1 MLLDLV
7 ADVFTSMAL
16 LLGLAHIFGTLSR
29 HTLNLA
35 TKQTLLGLCFGL
47 VSFLQLQNPFE
58 AMPGVIID
66 LRNVP
71 VLLAGA
77 FLGWRGASI
86 TILIAACTRYSI
98 GGAGM
103 VSGIAA
109 IGLAGGFGI
118 AWSYWVQRVVF
129 LRWFHIGAL
138 TVLGMSTMV
147 AGLLLE
153 ARIAWWFYTNAAPL
167 LVVAYAVSVPIGA
180 VALAAQRNQVSIEAS
195 LRAAARNDPET
206 GFLNWASFYREIC
219 VCDAMRECNPT
230 KQILLIK
237 VKSGDWVADTWGATT
252 VILLLR
258 AIRAQLDGHPLFKE
272 RLFGITPDS
281 RIAVQ
286 VLDRDLV
293 HLDQLV
299 GDLTRLFESTTISPD
314 GIAQVQAN
322 IEIEQVGYTDD
333 LVPSRA
339 GFLRMLEMN
348 VKPMAQPQRTPRVA
362 PMRTDVTRFEFA
374 GREAVLS
381 DKLFSKMDCL
391 IGARQQARI

>member
-1 MLLDLV
+1 MHLDLV

-35 TKQTLLGLCFGL
+35 AKQTLLGLCFGL

-103 VSGIAA
+103 VSGIVA

-118 AWSYWVQRVVF
+118 AWSCFVRRAAF
-129 LRWFHIGAL
+129 LRWHHIAAL
-138 TVLGMSTMV
+138 TGLCISTMGAAV
-147 AGLLLE
+147 LLDAQI
-153 ARIAWWFYTNAAPL
+153 ARWFYLNAAPL
-167 LVVAYAVSVPIGA
+167 LVAAYCVSVPVGA
-180 VALAAQRNQVSIEAS
+180 IALGAQRNQVSIEAR
-195 LRAAARNDPET
+195 LRAAAHKDPET
-206 GFLNWASFYREIC
+206 GFLNWSAFYREIC
-219 VCDAMRECNPT
+219 ARDAMRESNPT
-230 KQILLIK
+230 TQILLVK
-237 VKSGDWVADTWGATT
+237 VKCGNWVADTWGATT
-252 VILLLR
+252 VIMLLR
-258 AIRAQLDGHPLFKE
+258 AIRAQLDGHPLFRD

-286 VLDRDLV
+286 VLDSDLV
-293 HLDQLV
+293 HMDRLV
-299 GDLTRLFESTTISPD
+299 GDLTRLFESTTILPD
-314 GIAQVQAN
+314 GRATVQASV
-322 IEIEQVGYTDD
+322 EIEAAGYSHA
-333 LVPSRA
+333 LLASRE
-339 GFLRMLEMN
+339 GFLRMLELN
-348 VKPMAQPQRTPRVA
+348 VKAAARPQRAARP
-362 PMRTDVTRFEFA
+362 RTDVTRFDLS

-391 IGARQQARI
+391 IGARRQARA